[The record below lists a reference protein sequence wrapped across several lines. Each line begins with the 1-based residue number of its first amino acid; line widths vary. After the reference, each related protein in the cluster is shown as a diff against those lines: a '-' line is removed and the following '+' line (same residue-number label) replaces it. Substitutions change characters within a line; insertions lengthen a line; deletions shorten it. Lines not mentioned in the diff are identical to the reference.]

1 MEESRIVF
9 PATWA
14 DGCSNHMA
22 PSLSVSLWK
31 MVKFCWQTG
40 FSGWLPLRW
49 MFPLTEG
56 SQGLS
61 GMFVGVWTNPGTWV
75 QTDLFLNPPFRT
87 VTAPP
92 GQTVLA
98 KQHWLD
104 LLMGISSPDQTGTG
118 WKVSHGF
125 WVQTGFR
132 FIHSRYCEQVSQ
144 TTSPTL
150 SIYQRGLKLPA
161 LFSGAHG

>member
-1 MEESRIVF
+1 
-9 PATWA
+9 
-14 DGCSNHMA
+14 
-22 PSLSVSLWK
+22 
-31 MVKFCWQTG
+31 
-40 FSGWLPLRW
+40 

-61 GMFVGVWTNPGTWV
+61 GMFVGVWTNPGTWI

-104 LLMGISSPDQTGTG
+104 LLMGIYHQVRQEVAEKQAMGCECKPASDSSIPNIVNKSARQHPQP
-118 WKVSHGF
+118 SA
-125 WVQTGFR
+125 
-132 FIHSRYCEQVSQ
+132 S
-144 TTSPTL
+144 
-150 SIYQRGLKLPA
+150 YQRGLKLPA